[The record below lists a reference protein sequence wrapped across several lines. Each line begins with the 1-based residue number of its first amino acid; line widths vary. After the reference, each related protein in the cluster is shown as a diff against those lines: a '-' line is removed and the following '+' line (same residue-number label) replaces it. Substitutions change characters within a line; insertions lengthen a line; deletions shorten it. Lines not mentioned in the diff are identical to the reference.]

1 MNNYKYT
8 KEQLQNMRI
17 ITIDEINEITQQKLE
32 FYITTNE
39 SVLFDNEE
47 EKYKVY
53 QNNREISLSIT
64 IKNEIEIER
73 NYSLE
78 DKISE
83 ILEKNGIKEFLKIE
97 YCDFSEEE
105 QLKSVEIGNYLK
117 EQGATDFSMRTS
129 YEPIPHLGSAI
140 TQVIHTRLNKILSE
154 TYIQI

>member
-1 MNNYKYT
+1 
-8 KEQLQNMRI
+8 
-17 ITIDEINEITQQKLE
+17 
-32 FYITTNE
+32 
-39 SVLFDNEE
+39 
-47 EKYKVY
+47 
-53 QNNREISLSIT
+53 
-64 IKNEIEIER
+64 
-73 NYSLE
+73 
-78 DKISE
+78 
-83 ILEKNGIKEFLKIE
+83 LKIE